1 MVAVG
6 DNALT
11 GITTG
16 TENTAVGRNAGFAT
30 TSGYRNT
37 YLGHGA
43 GDALTTGSN
52 NTILGHG
59 SDASSATVSNEIT
72 LGNASVNKFRI
83 PGMDFVIDAGNV
95 GVGTSSPS
103 YPLVVYRNAAT
114 THVRSAVLNPHA
126 DAYNATHIYQTT
138 NRQWEVGA
146 FDTAVGLTSTWGVRD
161 DTATAY
167 RLVINSSGNVG
178 IGTSSPSYKLDIQ
191 QGGAT
196 AAQAVRV
203 ADSTPTEYFGIFNAN
218 NGGSTPNAA
227 NATVKVR
234 GMATT
239 SRSINAGGTVN
250 ASGADYA
257 EYMTKADDCGTIAKG
272 AVCGVDANGKLT
284 DVFANAHSFVI
295 KSTDPSYVGGDVW
308 SIDSTDADGNQTTLE
323 GDALETAR
331 QKVDRIAFSG
341 QVPCT
346 ISGTTRVGDFVIAQE
361 KSDGGIEAVAVSSPT
376 FEQYSVAI
384 GKVWKLSDSNKH
396 LVAVKIS

>member
-1 MVAVG
+1 
-6 DNALT
+6 
-11 GITTG
+11 
-16 TENTAVGRNAGFAT
+16 
-30 TSGYRNT
+30 
-37 YLGHGA
+37 
-43 GDALTTGSN
+43 
-52 NTILGHG
+52 
-59 SDASSATVSNEIT
+59 
-72 LGNASVNKFRI
+72 
-83 PGMDFVIDAGNV
+83 MDFVIDAGNV

-161 DTATAY
+161 DTAAAY
-167 RLVINSSGNVG
+167 RLVVNSSGNVG

>member
-1 MVAVG
+1 MGRESLQAISGAAAQNTAIGKDAGAAV
-6 DNALT
+6 
-11 GITTG
+11 TTG
-16 TENTAVGRNAGFAT
+16 SSNTFL
-30 TSGYRNT
+30 GYD
-37 YLGHGA
+37 A
-43 GDALTTGSN
+43 GDATTTSTN
-52 NTILGHG
+52 NTIIGNG
-59 SDASSATVSNEIT
+59 ADASSATVSNEIT

-83 PGMDFVIDAGNV
+83 PGMTFVIDAGNV
-95 GVGTSSPS
+95 G
-103 YPLVVYRNAAT
+103 
-114 THVRSAVLNPHA
+114 
-126 DAYNATHIYQTT
+126 I
-138 NRQWEVGA
+138 
-146 FDTAVGLTSTWGVRD
+146 GV
-161 DTATAY
+161 
-167 RLVINSSGNVG
+167 
-178 IGTSSPSYKLDIQ
+178 SPSYKLDIQ

-218 NGGSTPNAA
+218 NGGSAPNAA

-346 ISGTTRVGDFVIAQE
+346 ISGTTRVGDFVIAQA